1 MEHTICAQVI
11 AYKVFYIYVERT
23 HTYTI
28 VANLHFFAQY
38 NVDNTETERDAG
50 SKAVCAKSSQKQKW
64 KQVERETTFRFVLA
78 VFHGGGRG
86 YFSKLFLT

>member
-1 MEHTICAQVI
+1 M
-11 AYKVFYIYVERT
+11 YIHI

-28 VANLHFFAQY
+28 LANLHFFAQY

-64 KQVERETTFRFVLA
+64 KQVERERGDRRLLDLFWLYSMGEG
-78 VFHGGGRG
+78 VF
-86 YFSKLFLT
+86 

>member
-1 MEHTICAQVI
+1 MYVCRANT
-11 AYKVFYIYVERT
+11 YIYNRRKP
-23 HTYTI
+23 
-28 VANLHFFAQY
+28 ALFAQY

-64 KQVERETTFRFVLA
+64 KQVERERETTFRFVLA

>member
-1 MEHTICAQVI
+1 M
-11 AYKVFYIYVERT
+11 YVERT

-64 KQVERETTFRFVLA
+64 KQVEREKETFRFVWLYSMGE
-78 VFHGGGRG
+78 GGGILAN
-86 YFSKLFLT
+86 YF